1 MVNSAKTLP
10 TRDCRPIADRAGS
23 ARLGLVSGLLSG
35 WTARR
40 ASGPGLVA
48 GLTAFILWPVFA
60 SFPQALFFPFVIALS
75 FAGFCGLSILVLT
88 IVDYR
93 NNRRGRQV
101 RPIRAFD
108 IVFGLVLAVPSLLE
122 LSSLL
127 R

>member
-1 MVNSAKTLP
+1 M
-10 TRDCRPIADRAGS
+10 
-23 ARLGLVSGLLSG
+23 SGFLSS

-48 GLTAFILWPVFA
+48 GLAAFILWPAFA
-60 SFPQALFFPFVIALS
+60 SFPEALYAPFLIALS
-75 FAGFCGLSILVLT
+75 FAAFCGLSILVLT
-88 IVDYR
+88 IIDYR

-108 IVFGLVLAVPSLLE
+108 IAFGLGLAAPSLVE